1 MVVDAYEHRYL
12 TLENIWYWC
21 WRWTIQQVFM
31 SMHLLCMYKFSTL
44 IIWWHKNVEGERCNE
59 CSRQCW
65 RLQWISS
72 ALGGHHTKVRNIVFW
87 TKTKTKTKTTAQ
99 LLAATTL
106 LVRCFCWMFLP
117 SGMSW
122 ERGTWATSSRSA
134 KQLPQRCSR
143 GSTVRL
149 LLGGFS
155 LSEWRWTTLSSI

>member
-1 MVVDAYEHRYL
+1 MSTGIWLLKNL
-12 TLENIWYWC
+12 TLMFKVNG
-21 WRWTIQQVFM
+21 VG
-31 SMHLLCMYKFSTL
+31 LFSSVCFQTFDVD
-44 IIWWHKNVEGERCNE
+44 VEGERCNE
-59 CSRQCW
+59 CSCQCW
-65 RLQWISS
+65 RLQWVSS

-87 TKTKTKTKTTAQ
+87 TKTKTKTKTKTTAQ

-143 GSTVRL
+143 GSTVRR

-155 LSEWRWTTLSSI
+155 LRELRWTTLSSI